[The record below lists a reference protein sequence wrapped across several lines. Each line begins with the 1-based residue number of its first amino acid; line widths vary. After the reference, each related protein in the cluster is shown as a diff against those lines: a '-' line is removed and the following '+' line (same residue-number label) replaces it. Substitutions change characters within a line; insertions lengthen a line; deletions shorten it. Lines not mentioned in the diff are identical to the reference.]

1 MATGVTVYCD
11 KDDAQHHCDRK
22 FETRMARAEY
32 AREAARAE
40 GWTRRQGY
48 ELCPPCSV
56 REYGPHL
63 KRFTR
68 PKRQT

>member
-1 MATGVTVYCD
+1 MASGVTIYCD
-11 KDDAQHHCDRK
+11 KDDAQDHCHRK
-22 FETRMARAEY
+22 FETRMARVEY

-48 ELCPPCSV
+48 ELCPPCSI

-63 KRFTR
+63 SRFTR
-68 PKRQT
+68 PKAES